1 MIGTEISFDDFI
13 EEYKDENN
21 NGGTVELVDLITSEV
36 TEISEEDFK
45 EIIKV

>member
-45 EIIKV
+45 DIIKV